1 MMVNFADAYMR
12 HYGAMSFKRRSCW
25 AKMGICKASLTLCF
39 LKQCWDI
46 VNWNFSDNRR
56 WNLERNSYTVIQ
68 ENAFENVV
76 CIMAGILSRPQCVF
90 IFLFFT
96 YIYTGQG
103 FTSAPTTP
111 PGWRGGLWKILINIG
126 VSIYLCC
133 LIPSAYPLMPVHA

>member
-1 MMVNFADAYMR
+1 MMANFADANMR
-12 HYGAMSFKRRSCW
+12 HYGAMSFKRLSCW
-25 AKMGICKASLTLCF
+25 AKMGICKASLTLCY

-46 VNWNFSDNRR
+46 VNWNFCDNRR

-90 IFLFFT
+90 IFLFYIYIYI

-111 PGWRGGLWKILINIG
+111 PGWRGGLWKILTNIG
-126 VSIYLCC
+126 VSIYLCFF
-133 LIPSAYPLMPVHA
+133 LLPVHIP